1 MDMAAWLLG
10 SITVYNFETKYHWG
24 YYWPGLVK
32 HLDHGRYMV
41 IRFVSSDLYLIFMVY

>member
-24 YYWPGLVK
+24 YYWPGLVNICQVDSEEK
-32 HLDHGRYMV
+32 
-41 IRFVSSDLYLIFMVY
+41 IF